1 MLSSTCEETNTSKM
15 SLKDFSLET
24 VTSFLKYIY
33 ADFEWIPEQ
42 NVHKKMFNNKQITP
56 ELMKMCHMYEVK
68 TLHKECCKYLKENIC
83 DSNAVGIWIEAERCE
98 DEDLKDLAIK
108 HIAKKNE
115 NISKVPGMDEAYQC
129 PDLVKSLV
137 EFYGRRFGELDLEN
151 KSNIK
156 VKIWLYNEPLCIHR
170 DVSVKKSDTVMA
182 LKEAYVL
189 NRWKNGL
196 KTEPHFKLLNS
207 NDLELAE
214 DRPLAYYGIS
224 DGTVVYIKFV

>member
-42 NVHKKMFNNKQITP
+42 NVYKKMFDNKQITP
-56 ELMKMCHMYEVK
+56 ELMKMCHIYEVK

-115 NISKVPGMDEAYQC
+115 IISKIPGMEQAYQC

-137 EFYGRRFGELDLEN
+137 EFYGRHFGEQALQIGEQALQIGQQALQIEN
-151 KSNIK
+151 NSMIT
-156 VKIWLYNEPLCIHR
+156 VKIRNYDHPSLPLQI
-170 DVSVKKSDTVMA
+170 VAV
-182 LKEAYVL
+182 
-189 NRWKNGL
+189 
-196 KTEPHFKLLNS
+196 
-207 NDLELAE
+207 
-214 DRPLAYYGIS
+214 
-224 DGTVVYIKFV
+224 